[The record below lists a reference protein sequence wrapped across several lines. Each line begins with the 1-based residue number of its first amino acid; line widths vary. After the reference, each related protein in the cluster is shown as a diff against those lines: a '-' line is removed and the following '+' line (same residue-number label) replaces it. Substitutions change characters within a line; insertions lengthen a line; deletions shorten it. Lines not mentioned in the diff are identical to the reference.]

1 MRGQSKQVRQE
12 DTASRPIRY
21 AKKSG
26 DMYADLREHLRT
38 YSGSPVDDFIVE
50 NIKYHIEELNRAR
63 KNDDTDK
70 YDKYFRVLL
79 GLFKDIGVL
88 PRQFIELKRKVQL
101 TDSYNDGYAEEKRKE
116 LIKGNNEKVDL

>member
-1 MRGQSKQVRQE
+1 M
-12 DTASRPIRY
+12 
-21 AKKSG
+21 
-26 DMYADLREHLRT
+26 
-38 YSGSPVDDFIVE
+38 E
-50 NIKYHIEELNRAR
+50 NIKYHVEELNRSR
-63 KNDDTDK
+63 KNVDTDK

-101 TDSYNDGYAEEKRKE
+101 EDTYNPEYAEQKRKD